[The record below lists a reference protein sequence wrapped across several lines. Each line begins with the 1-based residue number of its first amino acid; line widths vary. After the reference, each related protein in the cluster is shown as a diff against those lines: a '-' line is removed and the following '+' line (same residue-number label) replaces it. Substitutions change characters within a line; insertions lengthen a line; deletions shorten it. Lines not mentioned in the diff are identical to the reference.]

1 MKYCKIQLVL
11 LPMSFSSGPLICNS
25 GIICH
30 DFSKSRAVLCSGLGL
45 LAQLVL
51 LGLVFTLQTAMQAE
65 DITLKQLLATN
76 SLLKVPALSE
86 QREQMD
92 CCLLQS

>member
-1 MKYCKIQLVL
+1 MKYCKIQFVL
-11 LPMSFSSGPLICNS
+11 LPMSFSPRPLICNS

-30 DFSKSRAVLCSGLGL
+30 DFSKSDAVICSGLRL

-51 LGLVFTLQTAMQAE
+51 LGLVFTLQTAMLAE
-65 DITLKQLLATN
+65 GITLKQLLAAN
-76 SLLKVPALSE
+76 SLLKVSALPQ

>member
-11 LPMSFSSGPLICNS
+11 LPMSFSPRPLICNS

-30 DFSKSRAVLCSGLGL
+30 DFSKSGAGSWSGLRL

-51 LGLVFTLQTAMQAE
+51 LGLVFTLQTAMLAE
-65 DITLKQLLATN
+65 DVTLKQLLATN
-76 SLLKVPALSE
+76 SLLKVSALS
-86 QREQMD
+86 QHRE
-92 CCLLQS
+92 